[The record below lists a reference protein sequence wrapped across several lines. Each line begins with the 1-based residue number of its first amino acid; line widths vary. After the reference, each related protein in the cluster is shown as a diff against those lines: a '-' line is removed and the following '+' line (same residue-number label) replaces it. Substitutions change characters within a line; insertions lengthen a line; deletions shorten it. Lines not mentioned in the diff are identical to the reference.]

1 MENKM
6 KKSLLI
12 LMMLVAS
19 FSFVSCASTK
29 AEDTTMQEV
38 AKDDGVPD
46 WYYNTPVSED
56 MHYATGTANAADR
69 QIAIKKAQMAARNQ
83 IAEWIQTNV
92 KEVLKNYVSDAGE
105 GDNRQ
110 TLDAF
115 ESMSVQV
122 ASASLQGVTQ
132 EKIAFGDDGYVYVL
146 MSIPNDNVQKA
157 FEPASKVVADKY
169 AENEAAEAAN
179 AKMQTAFEQL
189 LNGTI

>member
-1 MENKM
+1 M
-6 KKSLLI
+6 KKSLFV
-12 LMMLVAS
+12 LMMLIAS
-19 FSFVSCASTK
+19 FSFISCASTEVEEGST
-29 AEDTTMQEV
+29 AEVVSDN
-38 AKDDGVPD
+38 GVPT

-56 MHYATGTANAADR
+56 LHYATGTAKAADR

-122 ASASLQGVTQ
+122 ASASLNGVTQ
-132 EKIAFGDDGYVYVL
+132 EKIAFGNDGYVYVL

-157 FEPASKVVADKY
+157 FEPASKAVADNF
-169 AENEAAEAAN
+169 AQNEAAEAAN